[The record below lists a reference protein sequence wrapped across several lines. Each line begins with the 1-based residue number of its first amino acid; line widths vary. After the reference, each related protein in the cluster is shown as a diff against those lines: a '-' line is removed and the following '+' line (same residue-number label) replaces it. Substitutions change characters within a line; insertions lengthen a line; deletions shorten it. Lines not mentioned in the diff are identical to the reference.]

1 MFEVISVN
9 FYENIKKIMNESRTH
24 IVTYVNTTM
33 LFTYWNIGKMIVE
46 EQGGSS
52 KAKYGNKLIAELS
65 KQMTFDFGKGFD
77 ERNLR
82 KIRQFYLMYPI
93 WDSVRPEL
101 TWTHYRTL
109 MRVEEQHIRDFYM
122 EEAIKGN
129 WSVRQLER
137 QISTC
142 AYSRVITNNN
152 MVQKVENVEE
162 TKSSVKYEL
171 HTVIKD
177 PYMLEFLGLDN
188 NVNYLEKELEE
199 ALINHLQKFLL
210 ELGRGFCF
218 VSRQKR
224 ITFDNEHY
232 FIDLVFYNAIVKCY
246 VVIDLKT
253 DKLSHEA
260 LGQIDLY
267 RNYYDQEV
275 KMPEDNPT
283 IGLLLVTE
291 QDEKRGCER
300 CSRRVNMS
308 S

>member
-1 MFEVISVN
+1 
-9 FYENIKKIMNESRTH
+9 MNESRTH

-142 AYSRVITNNN
+142 AYSRVITNNSV
-152 MVQKVENVEE
+152 VQKIENVDE
-162 TKSSVKYEL
+162 TKASVKYEL

-188 NVNYLEKELEE
+188 NVNYLEKEL
-199 ALINHLQKFLL
+199 
-210 ELGRGFCF
+210 
-218 VSRQKR
+218 
-224 ITFDNEHY
+224 
-232 FIDLVFYNAIVKCY
+232 
-246 VVIDLKT
+246 
-253 DKLSHEA
+253 
-260 LGQIDLY
+260 
-267 RNYYDQEV
+267 
-275 KMPEDNPT
+275 
-283 IGLLLVTE
+283 
-291 QDEKRGCER
+291 
-300 CSRRVNMS
+300 
-308 S
+308 

>member
-9 FYENIKKIMNESRTH
+9 FYENIKKLMNESRKH
-24 IVTYVNTTM
+24 VVTYVNTTM

-52 KAKYGNKLIAELS
+52 KAKYGDKLIVELS
-65 KQMTFDFGKGFD
+65 KQMTFDFRKGFD

-109 MRVEEQHIRDFYM
+109 MRVEEEHIRKFYM

-142 AYSRVITNNN
+142 FYSRLIANKSKLELIDINDSKVLDNYSPN
-152 MVQKVENVEE
+152 M
-162 TKSSVKYEL
+162 
-171 HTVIKD
+171 VIKD
-177 PYMLEFLGLDN
+177 PYMLEFLGLEN
-188 NVNYLEKELEE
+188 KTNYMEKELED

-218 VSRQKR
+218 VARQKR

-232 FIDLVFYNAIVKCY
+232 FIDLVFYNAILKCY
-246 VVIDLKT
+246 VLIDLKT

-267 RNYYDQEV
+267 RNYYDLEV
-275 KMPEDNPT
+275 EDNHNFYIGRDKILVHNAPT
-283 IGLLLVTE
+283 
-291 QDEKRGCER
+291 K
-300 CSRRVNMS
+300 
-308 S
+308 